1 MNNEASITGFGQVTN
16 DAVFYPSPNSDNL
29 PEIAHTHLITY
40 LALLFQ
46 LYNVLVGL
54 QTMRTKRF

>member
-1 MNNEASITGFGQVTN
+1 MDMNHEASNTGFDQVN

-46 LYNVLVGL
+46 TFSEQLPVKLLG
-54 QTMRTKRF
+54 TKL